1 MRCGVVFL
9 VVQTSACSSGGI
21 SGECAGSIRYRGVVY
36 RPHNALNQDVPRGRL
51 LGSGE
56 IIGCGGVSADRVA
69 TVEVYAVKGVHKA
82 VAVMTTDRQ
91 WHGIYVVNGLPRE
104 SWPTELKR

>member
-1 MRCGVVFL
+1 VVS
-9 VVQTSACSSGGI
+9 VVVVLTSGCSSSGGT
-21 SGECAGSIRYRGVVY
+21 SGECAGSVRYRGVVY
-36 RPHNALNQDVPRGRL
+36 RSHNALNQDVPRGRL

-69 TVEVYAVKGVHKA
+69 TVEVYAVKGVREA

-91 WHGIYVVNGLPRE
+91 WHGIYVINGLARK
-104 SWPTELKR
+104 SWPAELKR